1 MKKILMTVCAAVGLT
16 AAAAAADDT
25 TSLKARYLRPTSIPF
40 PKDNPYTPEKTALGK
55 MLFFDTRLSRDRNL
69 SCASC
74 HNPSFGWEV
83 PFAKAIGAGGKPLGR
98 HAPTTIN
105 QAWSQNLFWDG
116 RAPTLEAQARGPIEA
131 NVEMDLPLATALT
144 RLQEVDGYKQ
154 AFNRAFPKEGLTEAN
169 ILKAI
174 ATYERTLVTGITP
187 FDRWVRGDEKA
198 ISESAQRGFALFN
211 GKAACAACH
220 SGWNFTD
227 DKFHDIGL
235 PSADKGRM
243 VVSKKPED
251 EFAMKTPSLRETSA
265 RAPYMHDGSLATL
278 NDVML
283 HYVTGGAVRPSRS
296 PLMKPVGLSAAEI
309 DDIVCLHAHLVQPA
323 KRGGHAQLA
332 RQLNEEAP
340 MNLIRNSL
348 YLCVGVLLALIGLQG
363 AQSLWQ
369 ISRMSEMNGEIAASA
384 TAATQSR
391 LLWDEFRN
399 ADESFKRS
407 TSFTDAVAGDELRK
421 EFSSAH

>member
-1 MKKILMTVCAAVGLT
+1 MTRLLIAAGLVFGLSLQ
-16 AAAAAADDT
+16 AMAADDADA
-25 TSLKARYLRPTSIPF
+25 LKARYQRPVTIPF

-98 HAPTTIN
+98 HAPTTLN

-154 AFNRAFPKEGLTEAN
+154 AFTRAFPKEGLTEAN

-187 FDRWVRGDEKA
+187 FDRWVRGDAKA
-198 ISESAQRGFALFN
+198 ISDSAQRGFVLFN

-220 SGWNFTD
+220 AGWNFTD
-227 DKFHDIGL
+227 DKFHDVGL
-235 PSADKGRM
+235 AGSTDQGRM

-251 EFAMKTPSLRETSA
+251 EFAMKTPGLREIVS

-278 NDVML
+278 EAVMG
-283 HYVTGGAVRPSRS
+283 HYVAGGTQRPTRS
-296 PLMKPVGLSAAEI
+296 PLMKPVALDGTEVQDVLAFMRTLSSPQSVVAMPN
-309 DDIVCLHAHLVQPA
+309 LPAH
-323 KRGGHAQLA
+323 
-332 RQLNEEAP
+332 
-340 MNLIRNSL
+340 
-348 YLCVGVLLALIGLQG
+348 
-363 AQSLWQ
+363 
-369 ISRMSEMNGEIAASA
+369 
-384 TAATQSR
+384 
-391 LLWDEFRN
+391 
-399 ADESFKRS
+399 
-407 TSFTDAVAGDELRK
+407 
-421 EFSSAH
+421 